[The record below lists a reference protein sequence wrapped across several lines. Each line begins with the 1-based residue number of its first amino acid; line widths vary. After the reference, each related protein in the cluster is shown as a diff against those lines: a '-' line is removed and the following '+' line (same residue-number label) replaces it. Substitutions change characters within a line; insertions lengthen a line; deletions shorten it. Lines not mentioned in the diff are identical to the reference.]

1 MNARMM
7 INKSALIAVLLCAGL
22 GAAQAEGL
30 YVGGNLG
37 SPDYRNGV
45 NGIEGNGSGVAGK
58 LYGGYQVTPNLAV
71 EAGAFDLGHIDEASG
86 KVKSH
91 GTFVDGVASYE
102 LAPHWALLGRVGVAY
117 GQLNT
122 STGDDDSSALKL
134 GTGLQYAISPN
145 VALRGEYEHY
155 RFTNA
160 FDTKPD
166 VGQYSLGLKVS
177 F

>member
-1 MNARMM
+1 MNARTM
-7 INKSALIAVLLCAGL
+7 INKSALIAVLLSAGL

-37 SPDYRNGV
+37 SPDYRNNV
-45 NGIEGNGSGVAGK
+45 NGIEGSGSGVAGK
-58 LYGGYQVTPNLAV
+58 LYGGYQITPNLAV

-91 GTFVDGVASYE
+91 GVFLDGVASYE
-102 LAPHWALLGRVGVAY
+102 VAPHWAVLGRVGVAQ
-117 GQLNT
+117 GQINT
-122 STGDDDSSALKL
+122 SAGDDSSPALKL
-134 GTGLQYAISPN
+134 GAGLQYAINPN
-145 VALRGEYEHY
+145 VSLRAEYEHY

-166 VGQYSLGLKVS
+166 VGQYSMGLKVG